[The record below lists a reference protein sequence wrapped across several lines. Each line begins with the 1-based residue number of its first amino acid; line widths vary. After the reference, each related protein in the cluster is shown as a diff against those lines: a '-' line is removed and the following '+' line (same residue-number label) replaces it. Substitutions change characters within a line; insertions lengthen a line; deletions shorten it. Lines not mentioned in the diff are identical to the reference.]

1 MTKDEASNEIE
12 VPPVTSQQILAR
24 TRERKAKSTLH
35 MAIPDQHLAR
45 SKESKMLRPYGLLL
59 KLDFVR
65 LQITRNSGNMS
76 RDVGNAGYKGRDNG
90 KRPAKKEDEKALVVL
105 DGLGTC
111 D

>member
-1 MTKDEASNEIE
+1 EEATDFALLAFTLNPSSSSCSNYE
-12 VPPVTSQQILAR
+12 
-24 TRERKAKSTLH
+24 
-35 MAIPDQHLAR
+35 
-45 SKESKMLRPYGLLL
+45 
-59 KLDFVR
+59 R